1 MSWASIKSFVEIRDS
16 ITDVPPGRNYVSRIG
31 MVVSSMDEV
40 EEVHKIR
47 ARRVGNNVFLDLH
60 VLVNPDMS
68 VKRAP

>member
-1 MSWASIKSFVEIRDS
+1 MGFIKSFVEIRDS
-16 ITDVPPGRNYVSRIG
+16 ITDVSPGRNYMSRIG

>member
-1 MSWASIKSFVEIRDS
+1 LGFIKSFVEIRDS
-16 ITDVPPGRNYVSRIG
+16 ITDVSPGRNYMSRIG